1 MGVEQKRKNRK
12 NTELEE
18 SKKNAVRVSG
28 RWVWAFSSKEEQI
41 EREREREREKEWL
54 VGYDNAVAC
63 GAHNLTLFTVMPH

>member
-41 EREREREREKEWL
+41 EREREKEWL
-54 VGYDNAVAC
+54 VGYDNAVAF